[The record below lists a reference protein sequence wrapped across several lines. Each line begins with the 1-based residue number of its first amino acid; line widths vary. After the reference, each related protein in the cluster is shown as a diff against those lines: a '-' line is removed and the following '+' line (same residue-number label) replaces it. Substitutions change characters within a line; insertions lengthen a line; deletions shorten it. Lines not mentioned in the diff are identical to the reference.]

1 MSTTITSRITFLGS
15 EETGTPLAVNSRST
29 PLTVRLSYTEAVEGC
44 NMVWSMTDGSS
55 AGGDLTLDLNAAADD
70 RGTVS
75 FTAIHGY
82 TVNVRSGTITF
93 PTESDLIGSTFFFY
107 QPLTNG
113 LATAELTLT
122 GPATLS
128 LSSAAV
134 LGDATTASV
143 NKIFAYTASVGAD
156 YDIIFYGVGTVA

>member
-1 MSTTITSRITFLGS
+1 MSTTVTSRLTFSAS
-15 EETGTPLAVNSRST
+15 EETGTPLAINSRST
-29 PLTVRLSYTEAVEGC
+29 PLSVRLSYSEAVEGC
-44 NMVWSMTDGSS
+44 NMVWSMSDSDS
-55 AGGDLTLDLNAAADD
+55 AGGNLTVNLDSAVDD

-82 TVNVRSGTITF
+82 TVNIRSGTITF
-93 PTESDLIGSTFFFY
+93 PPESDVIGSTFFFY
-107 QPLTNG
+107 QPLTN
-113 LATAELTLT
+113 ANAISELTLT

-128 LSSAAV
+128 LSSAAA